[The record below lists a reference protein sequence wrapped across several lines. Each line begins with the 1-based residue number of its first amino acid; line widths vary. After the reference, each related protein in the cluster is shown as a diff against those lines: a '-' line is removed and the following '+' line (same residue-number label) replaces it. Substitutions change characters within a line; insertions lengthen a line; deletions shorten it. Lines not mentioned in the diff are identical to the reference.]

1 MRDGLSSHEGWRNA
15 VLGDVAEFLNG
26 YAFKP
31 SDFTD
36 DGLPVVR
43 IKQLLN
49 PSAPVDRFDGDL
61 GERYLLRNG
70 DLVFSWSGTLAV
82 RRWDR
87 GPAWLNQ
94 HLFKVIPAPGVDKV

>member
-43 IKQLLN
+43 IKQLIN
-49 PSAPVDRFDGDL
+49 PSAPVDRFRL
-61 GERYLLRNG
+61 
-70 DLVFSWSGTLAV
+70 
-82 RRWDR
+82 DR
-87 GPAWLNQ
+87 GLWASLKSWGAMPARC
-94 HLFKVIPAPGVDKV
+94 A